1 MWGNALSAVYDWF
14 TLFLPNFW
22 SRSTWKAFGNAE
34 WVKYRSWRLVDSSGV
49 GRAAAAAASA
59 STIMGSAG
67 WVVSSSTE
75 DLKFWIEAVS

>member
-1 MWGNALSAVYDWF
+1 MWGNALSAVYDWC

-49 GRAAAAAASA
+49 GRAAAAASA
-59 STIMGSAG
+59 LTIMGSAG